1 MLHQKVCK
9 AFLRRKLIYSIS
21 MLVCS
26 IRAGVFNVN
35 PQSGIEFPNGSLLI
49 VQLKSRA
56 IKGHMGPVSVQ
67 EKKKKAVGVYLSRNI
82 LSGVE

>member
-21 MLVCS
+21 MLLCS
-26 IRAGVFNVN
+26 LRVFNVN

-67 EKKKKAVGVYLSRNI
+67 KKKKKAVGVYLSRNI

>member
-1 MLHQKVCK
+1 
-9 AFLRRKLIYSIS
+9 

-56 IKGHMGPVSVQ
+56 IKGHMGPVSAQ
-67 EKKKKAVGVYLSRNI
+67 KKKKKKQLEYIYRGIFCLELSDRTYIYMCN
-82 LSGVE
+82 VTN

>member
-1 MLHQKVCK
+1 
-9 AFLRRKLIYSIS
+9 

-67 EKKKKAVGVYLSRNI
+67 EKKKKKQLEYIYRGIFCLELSDRTYI
-82 LSGVE
+82 YICAT